1 MHKFEVK
8 KKFINHLIKNGEK
21 KTSEK
26 LLLQS
31 LKELQK
37 ETTKQPKTLIKL
49 ALANSTPI
57 FKLHKIE
64 NKKQRK
70 KNRKVKE
77 IPSFLSSQKARVSLA
92 IKFIIKVTKKKKT
105 KRCFEKLNK
114 EILLNINNTGEASL
128 IKNDLQKQVLL
139 NKRYFQFYK
148 WK

>member
-1 MHKFEVK
+1 MQKFEIQK
-8 KKFINHLIKNGEK
+8 KIINHLTINGEK

-37 ETTKQPKTLIKL
+37 ESTKQSSVLLKIS
-49 ALANSTPI
+49 LANSTPI

-64 NKKQRK
+64 NKKQKK
-70 KNRKVKE
+70 KNRKIKE
-77 IPSFLSSQKARVSLA
+77 IPTFLSSNKARLSLA
-92 IKFIIKVTKKKKT
+92 IKFILKVTKRKKT
-105 KRCFEKLNK
+105 NKYFEKLHK
-114 EILLNINNTGEASL
+114 EILLNVKHKGEASL
-128 IKNDLQKQVLL
+128 IKNELQKQVLL